1 MSAVRRRPTAADC
14 NSLRSLASSAVGEQN
29 MKKGAFR
36 PPPMRSTFL
45 LALANE
51 TEQ

>member
-36 PPPMRSTFL
+36 APVRSTFL